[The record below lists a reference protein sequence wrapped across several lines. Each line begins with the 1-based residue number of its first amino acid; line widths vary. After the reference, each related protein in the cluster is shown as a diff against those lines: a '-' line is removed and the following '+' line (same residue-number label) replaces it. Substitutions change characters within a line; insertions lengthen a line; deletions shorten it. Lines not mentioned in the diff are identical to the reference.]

1 MFICLV
7 LFRETWIYDFMTY
20 KCILTATKMLKKTTF
35 HNIADLDGNQNC
47 HSRNTIQLHAFRGE
61 GGGGG
66 VTLKSACLQILSR
79 LSLVGE

>member
-47 HSRNTIQLHAFRGE
+47 PSRKTIQLHAFREE

-66 VTLKSACLQILSR
+66 GNIEECMFTYI
-79 LSLVGE
+79 E